1 MYNSTFKKNA
11 RPYQERSFSLKVFL
25 VLIIALI
32 YGMSVSAQCAG
43 APSLVLT
50 NPILMSGT
58 DLQVG
63 ATYRFYNAAQGL
75 DVEVTIMGLNKGAA
89 LNEMDNT
96 SQGYGDAWQPYVT
109 AAANDTSSL
118 DWKITFKKAG
128 TDTDTILPCLSITAI
143 DVDGDSQYLNEFIKA
158 STPGAYAIDPYSLLN
173 VTFDGIQ
180 TTATGPISTVP
191 MIDTTHREVMFQM
204 NFQNVN
210 TINYRNGSISRK
222 GSDDVRHTCIY
233 FKPFFTT
240 YTLLPVKLTAFLGT
254 NTKDKTLLTWDTEEE
269 NNMRSYVIQY
279 SKDGKFFRDIA
290 SIPSV
295 NSSIRKRYQ
304 IELEKQSDA
313 KGYYRLAQIEKNGMK
328 SFSKTIVLTID
339 NSISISCN
347 TIASTS
353 LYIKVNTEKQS
364 QLKLMLYNQNGQLIQ
379 SENRITNKGFN
390 EWNVST
396 STAKNGLY
404 LLSIRDTSGRIV
416 YSDKIIVTGKYQYS
430 RKITTM
436 VTGWLFFMQT
446 FRGRMPL
453 YPCLMDAHG

>member
-1 MYNSTFKKNA
+1 VKTTIKYNSTFKNTA
-11 RPYQERSFSLKVFL
+11 RPGKERAFSLKAFI
-25 VLIIALI
+25 VLLIALI
-32 YGMSVSAQCAG
+32 YGMSVSAQCSG

-50 NPILMSGT
+50 NPVLISGT

-63 ATYRFYNAAQGL
+63 ATYRFYNAAPGL
-75 DVEVTIMGLNKGAA
+75 DIEVSILALNKGAA

-118 DWKITFKKAG
+118 DWKIIFKKAG

-158 STPGAYAIDPYSLLN
+158 STPGAYAIDPFSLLN
-173 VTFDGIQ
+173 VTFDGVR

-191 MIDTTHREVMFQM
+191 MIDTAHREVMFQM

-210 TINYRNGSISRK
+210 TITYRNGSISTK

-240 YTLLPVKLTAFLGT
+240 YTLLPVKLTSFFGS
-254 NTKDKTLLTWDTEEE
+254 NTKDKTQLTWDTEEE
-269 NNMRSYVIQY
+269 SNMKSYVIQY
-279 SKDGKFFRDIA
+279 SKDGKQFKDIA

-295 NSSIRKRYQ
+295 NSSIKKRYYA
-304 IELEKQSDA
+304 ELDKQTDA

-339 NSISISCN
+339 NSMSISCN
-347 TIASTS
+347 TIASSS
-353 LYIKVNTEKQS
+353 LSIKVNTEKQS
-364 QLKLMLYNQNGQLIQ
+364 QLKLLLYNQNGQLIQ
-379 SENRITNKGFN
+379 SENRITNKGLN

-396 STAKNGLY
+396 SKAKNGLY
-404 LLSIRDTSGRIV
+404 LLSIRDTSGHIV
-416 YSDKIIVTGKYQYS
+416 YSDKILVTG
-430 RKITTM
+430 RN
-436 VTGWLFFMQT
+436 
-446 FRGRMPL
+446 
-453 YPCLMDAHG
+453 